1 MTWFQEIGALAALVA
16 IIVIAIAAAIFLK
29 DLYLR

>member
-1 MTWFQEIGALAALVA
+1 MSWFQEIGALAAPVA
-16 IIVIAIAAAIFLK
+16 IIVIAIAAAIFLE